1 MSTKPKILI
10 SISQNTDG
18 KAYADAIRSAG
29 GEPFVAYCYQGKE
42 RFDALVLAGGGDID
56 PRYYGEAISGS
67 YPPDRLRDQTEM
79 ALCQTYIQ
87 EKKPILAICRGSQLL
102 NVSLGG
108 TLMQNI
114 PNHTACSHLTV
125 NTENSVA
132 YRLFGKEY
140 LVNSS
145 HHQAIKAPGT
155 GVRITQYAKDDGV
168 IEGFE
173 HESLP
178 ILATQWHPERMND
191 TLPLFR
197 YFISLC

>member
-1 MSTKPKILI
+1 MKPKILI

-18 KAYADAIRSAG
+18 KAYADAIRAAG
-29 GEPFVAYCYQGKE
+29 AEPFAAYCYQGKE

-67 YPPDRLRDQTEM
+67 DPPDRLRDQTEM
-79 ALCQTYIQ
+79 ALCQSFT
-87 EKKPILAICRGSQLL
+87 EAKKPILAICRGCQLL
-102 NVSLGG
+102 NVFFGG
-108 TLMQNI
+108 TLVQDI
-114 PNHTACSHLTV
+114 PRHTACSHVTV

-132 YRLFGKEY
+132 RRLFGKES
-140 LVNSS
+140 LTNSS
-145 HHQAIKAPGT
+145 HHQAIKTPGT
-155 GVRITQYAKDDGV
+155 GVRITQYAKTDGV

-173 HESLP
+173 HETLP